1 MNWINKIERK
11 FGHLAI
17 KRLMYY
23 IIIFNALVL
32 LLYQIYPPIY
42 YFLALIPELVLKGEF
57 WRLITY
63 VFIPPTFNLFWAIFT
78 LYFYYLVGTS
88 LENEWG
94 SSKFN
99 LYYLTGMFGTT
110 IGAFI
115 TGGDTT
121 ALYLNLSL
129 FLAFAR
135 IYPDFQMLLFFII
148 PVKIKYLAWL
158 NWIFLGF
165 TVLTSP
171 LTTKI
176 AALIAVGNYFIFF
189 GKETIQSLKL
199 KRQVHYNR
207 KKFFDEI
214 ANTPPIHKCAVCGIT
229 EKDDRRMDFSYCKE
243 CGDDYEY
250 CTKHIDDHQHQKQLH

>member
-1 MNWINKIERK
+1 MKWLTKMERY
-11 FGHLAI
+11 LERWAI
-17 KRLMYY
+17 RRLMYY
-23 IIIFNALVL
+23 IIIGNGLVL

-42 YFLALIPELVLKGEF
+42 SFLTLEPAQVLKGEI

-63 VFIPPTFNLFWAIFT
+63 VFIPPTLNLFWAVFT

-94 SSKFN
+94 SSKFT
-99 LYYLTGMFGTT
+99 LYYLIGMIGTT

-115 TGGDTT
+115 TSGETT

-129 FLAFAR
+129 FFAFAR

-158 NWIFLGF
+158 NWLFFGF
-165 TVLTSP
+165 TVLSSKLP
-171 LTTKI
+171 IKI
-176 AALIAVGNYFIFF
+176 AALIAIANYFIFF

-207 KKFFDEI
+207 KRFFEEI

-250 CTKHIDDHQHQKQLH
+250 CTKHINDHQHQKQIH